1 MSRMSSS
8 SLSRADQVPD
18 GTPPAHE
25 AVGRRLAWGPYL
37 TFVVLIAATVPW
49 RAKSYFEGG
58 LDLVVLAKAALSVA
72 ALGLA
77 VLVGLGRTVR
87 PLRSSP
93 LVFLLLYLACTV
105 LGAWTTGSLGPSLV
119 IAVRVLL
126 LGITILMLARSFDGT
141 VLLGSF
147 VVALVTVAVPAV
159 VTGLGSIASGRLA
172 GGLPPLHPNEIAST
186 CALVVLWCLWTMSN
200 GRDNWLHLVAV
211 VTALGVIA
219 ATGSRTPLVAMVIAS
234 VLVIATTRAVR
245 MRNLIVVVAAAPAV
259 LWLLTAT
266 DLARNLLLRGE
277 DPDKLNT
284 LNSRTIA
291 WRAAFGPKDS
301 WWQAWFGSGLEAKRV
316 AVEGQYWE
324 QQILDSSW
332 ISALVQ
338 GGILGLML
346 CALWLLVG
354 LISTRQSTKEL
365 RILQLALLT
374 YLTLRG
380 FLESGLFDASTAFL
394 LFFVTLMSTPLRS
407 ATAAETLVPGQAPLE
422 LVDRRRLAWLT

>member
-8 SLSRADQVPD
+8 SLSRADELDATSP
-18 GTPPAHE
+18 GRE
-25 AVGRRLAWGPYL
+25 AVDPRFAWGPYL

-49 RAKSYFEGG
+49 RAKNYFEGG
-58 LDLVVLAKAALSVA
+58 LDLVVLAKAALSVG

-119 IAVRVLL
+119 IAFRVLL
-126 LGITILMLARSFDGT
+126 LATTILVLARSFDGT

-147 VVALVTVAVPAV
+147 VVALVTVAAPAV
-159 VTGLGSIASGRLA
+159 LTGLGSLGSGRLA

-186 CALVVLWCLWTMSN
+186 CAIVVLWCLWTMAN
-200 GRDNWLHLVAV
+200 GRDNLLHLVAV
-211 VTALGVIA
+211 VAALGVLA

-234 VLVIATTRAVR
+234 VLVIVTTRVVR
-245 MRNLIVVVAAAPAV
+245 IRNLVVVVAAAPAV

-266 DLARNLLLRGE
+266 DLAQNLLLRGE
-277 DPDKLNT
+277 DASKLNT

-301 WWQAWFGSGLEAKRV
+301 WWQTWFGSGLEAKRV

-338 GGILGLML
+338 GGLLGVGL

-354 LISTRQSTKEL
+354 LVSTRQSAPEL
-365 RILQLALLT
+365 RILQLSLLT

-394 LFFVTLMSTPLRS
+394 LLFITLMSTPVRP
-407 ATAAETLVPGQAPLE
+407 AAAAEPTVPGETPSE
-422 LVDRRRLAWLT
+422 PVDRRRLAWLT